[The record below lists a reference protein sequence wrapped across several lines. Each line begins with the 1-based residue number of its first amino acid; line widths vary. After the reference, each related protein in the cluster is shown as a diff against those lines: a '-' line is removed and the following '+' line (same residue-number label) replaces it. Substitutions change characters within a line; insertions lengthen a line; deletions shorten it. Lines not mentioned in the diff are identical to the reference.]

1 MAAAAGVVMPR
12 GSIRRSRGRDGS
24 ESPGTGSLAG
34 SGIKLEGNVF
44 DDDSQDVLTGS
55 QGDDWFLWNSVE
67 DRATD
72 LGDEVFATA
81 T

>member
-1 MAAAAGVVMPR
+1 VARFDEVAAGTTASRPAAARWG
-12 GSIRRSRGRDGS
+12 
-24 ESPGTGSLAG
+24 GTG
-34 SGIKLEGNVF
+34 IKPEGNVF
-44 DDDSQDVLTGS
+44 DDDSEDVLTGS